1 MMMVAAAAAVAARC
15 SELVG
20 IHLQGSGQMV
30 EALQRELRKV
40 SVLDLEMGLGCFQL
54 EEVQKRIEVQIR
66 LVEGMDLNEVQAEL
80 IPWVV
85 EGQKA
90 VAEIVLLSVM
100 MMMVAV
106 GARNQ
111 KQIEDQNYLLV
122 VVAWN
127 RMEIADRS

>member
-1 MMMVAAAAAVAARC
+1 
-15 SELVG
+15 
-20 IHLQGSGQMV
+20 
-30 EALQRELRKV
+30 
-40 SVLDLEMGLGCFQL
+40 
-54 EEVQKRIEVQIR
+54 
-66 LVEGMDLNEVQAEL
+66 LNEVQAEL